1 MAYRCSVTHTSFYCV
16 LKLDLQRY
24 VDPTIFSVTSPK
36 KIPRNPGLL
45 IAQRKL
51 RDIHPGTFL
60 SELSTSLNNT
70 QVIMH
75 PTSCQCKIGN
85 RTLHQR
91 PLANL
96 WAAFSN
102 EPNGS
107 QNRKQSP
114 RQPFVA
120 ESPHC
125 GIEDILTPP
134 FFGICCMH
142 LFAVPQAERVAGFL

>member
-1 MAYRCSVTHTSFYCV
+1 MAYRYAVTHTFFLLCAQTRS
-16 LKLDLQRY
+16 
-24 VDPTIFSVTSPK
+24 PTICRSHYIFRHITK

-51 RDIHPGTFL
+51 RDIHPGTFV
-60 SELSTSLNNT
+60 SELSTSLNNI

-91 PLANL
+91 PLTNL

-107 QNRKQSP
+107 QNRKQS
-114 RQPFVA
+114 RSFSTA
-120 ESPHC
+120 SLS
-125 GIEDILTPP
+125 ILI
-134 FFGICCMH
+134 ICEVWTSFTAGPT
-142 LFAVPQAERVAGFL
+142 LSLWNQAHRLYDTSLRE

>member
-1 MAYRCSVTHTSFYCV
+1 MANRYSVTHTFF
-16 LKLDLQRY
+16 LLRAQTRP
-24 VDPTIFSVTSPK
+24 PTICRSQYLFRHITK

-51 RDIHPGTFL
+51 RDIHPGTFV
-60 SELSTSLNNT
+60 SELSTSLNNI

-91 PLANL
+91 PLTNL
-96 WAAFSN
+96 WAASSN

-125 GIEDILTPP
+125 GIEDILTCERSIPSP
-134 FFGICCMH
+134 
-142 LFAVPQAERVAGFL
+142 RVAHAMSTAWSQP